1 MMATIGQLM
10 TDALITIRPDAT
22 IQQAAQK
29 MRDEAI
35 SSLFVEEDDQYVGIL
50 TETDLVRKGTAGG
63 WDPKQTPVRL
73 VMSSA
78 ITSLDKH
85 LPIGEAVDLMAKGE
99 IRHLAVTDGGKI
111 IGLLSVRDILAH
123 FRAAV

>member
-1 MMATIGQLM
+1 MATIGQLM
-10 TDALITIRPDAT
+10 TDALITIRPDAS
-22 IQQAAQK
+22 IQQAAEK

-35 SSLFVEEDDQYVGIL
+35 SSLFVEEDNQYVGIL
-50 TETDLVRKGTAGG
+50 TETDIVRKGTAGG
-63 WDPKQTPVRL
+63 WDPTQTPVRL

-85 LPIGEAVDLMAKGE
+85 LSIGEAVDLMANGE

>member
-1 MMATIGQLM
+1 MVATIGQLM
-10 TDALITIRPDAT
+10 TDALITIGSDASL
-22 IQQAAQK
+22 QQASEK

-35 SSLFVEEDDQYVGIL
+35 SALFVEEDNQTVGIL
-50 TETDLVRKGTAGG
+50 TETDIVRKGTAGG
-63 WDPKQTPVRL
+63 WDPTQTPVRL

-78 ITSLDKH
+78 ITSLDKN
-85 LPIGEAVDLMAKGE
+85 LSIEEAVDLMANRE
-99 IRHLAVTDGGKI
+99 IRHLAVTDGGKT